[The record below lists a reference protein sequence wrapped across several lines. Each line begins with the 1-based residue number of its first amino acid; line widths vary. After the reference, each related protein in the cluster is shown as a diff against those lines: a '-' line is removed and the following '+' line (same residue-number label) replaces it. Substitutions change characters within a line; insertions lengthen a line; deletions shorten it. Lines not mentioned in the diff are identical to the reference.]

1 MPGILASPLTKEQIN
16 KLIDEDVAV
25 VDAIIEVSLSE
36 LVGNDI
42 EGLNDLAQERVVGDG
57 GASLADI
64 GYQVAGSIAPKG
76 DGASWTDGTV
86 LLRVTA
92 RLDPHET

>member
-16 KLIDEDVAV
+16 KLIDEDDAV
-25 VDAIIEVSLSE
+25 VDAVIEVSLSE
-36 LVGNDI
+36 LVSNDI

-57 GASLADI
+57 VVLVDI